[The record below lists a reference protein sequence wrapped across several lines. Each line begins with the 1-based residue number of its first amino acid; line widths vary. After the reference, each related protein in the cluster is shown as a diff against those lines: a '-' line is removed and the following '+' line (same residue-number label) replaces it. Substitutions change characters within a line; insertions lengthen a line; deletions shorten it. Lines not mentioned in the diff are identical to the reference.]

1 MKAERKAK
9 IKNNN
14 SLADEEHRMESKKLG
29 ETKGPFIVWLFF
41 TLYFA
46 IPILFSGSSDGTL
59 QQNVT
64 ISLVSGLLIGLAIGW
79 GGIPVFL
86 VIFLALWEKRR
97 SLRAIFS
104 SVGLRRTGSV
114 KSVLWSFALFPLLIV
129 IGLMMIVLSF
139 FLGPIPSAVS
149 NSVQIPT
156 WYIWY
161 MVIYSFF
168 PVAVLEEAIARG
180 YMLDRLMPQHPSRLV
195 KALPAMLLSSLL
207 MTLWH
212 IPSYLRIYSFPIPW
226 AVGRL
231 AGNVFPISVVLSIAY
246 VRART
251 RNIVGPVL
259 IHFLLDAMPFIL
271 ALA

>member
-1 MKAERKAK
+1 MA
-9 IKNNN
+9 
-14 SLADEEHRMESKKLG
+14 SKMLG

-46 IPILFSGSSDGTL
+46 IPILFGGSSSGTL
-59 QQNVT
+59 PQDVT
-64 ISLVSGLLIGLAIGW
+64 ISIVLGLLIGVAIGW
-79 GGIPVFL
+79 GGILVFL

-97 SLRAIFS
+97 SLREIFS

-114 KSVLWSFALFPLLIV
+114 KSVLWSFALLPLIIAISLL
-129 IGLMMIVLSF
+129 GMMVLSH

-149 NSVQIPT
+149 DSVQFPT

-161 MVIYSFF
+161 MVMYSFF
-168 PVAVLEEAIARG
+168 PVAVLEETTARG
-180 YMLDRLMPQHPSRLV
+180 YMLDRLVPQHPSSLV

-212 IPSYLRIYSFPIPW
+212 VPAYLRVYAFPIPW
-226 AVGRL
+226 IIGRL
-231 AGNVFPISVVLSIAY
+231 AGNVFPTSLILSIAY

-251 RNIVGPVL
+251 RNIIGPVL
-259 IHFLLDAMPFIL
+259 IHFLLDAMPIIL
-271 ALA
+271 MLA

>member
-1 MKAERKAK
+1 MA
-9 IKNNN
+9 
-14 SLADEEHRMESKKLG
+14 SKKLG

-46 IPILFSGSSDGTL
+46 IPILFSGSSNGTL
-59 QQNVT
+59 PQNIT
-64 ISLVSGLLIGLAIGW
+64 ISIVLGLLTGMAIGW
-79 GGIPVFL
+79 GGILVFL
-86 VIFLALWEKRR
+86 VIFLTLWEKRR
-97 SLRAIFS
+97 SLREIFS
-104 SVGLRRTGSV
+104 SVGLKRTGSV

-129 IGLMMIVLSF
+129 IGLMMIVLTF
-139 FLGPIPSAVS
+139 LLGPIPSAVS
-149 NSVQIPT
+149 DSVQVPT

-180 YMLDRLMPQHPSRLV
+180 YMLDRLMPQHPSSLV
-195 KALPAMLLSSLL
+195 KALPAVLLSSLL

-212 IPSYLRIYSFPIPW
+212 VPAYLRIYAFPIPW
-226 AVGRL
+226 VIGRL

-251 RNIVGPVL
+251 RNIIGPVL
-259 IHFLLDAMPFIL
+259 IHFLLDAIPIIL
-271 ALA
+271 LLA

>member
-1 MKAERKAK
+1 VA
-9 IKNNN
+9 
-14 SLADEEHRMESKKLG
+14 SKKLG

-46 IPILFSGSSDGTL
+46 IPILFSGSSNGTL
-59 QQNVT
+59 PQNIT
-64 ISLVSGLLIGLAIGW
+64 ISIVLGLLTGMAIGW
-79 GGIPVFL
+79 GGILVFL
-86 VIFLALWEKRR
+86 VIFLTLWEKRR
-97 SLRAIFS
+97 SLREIFS
-104 SVGLRRTGSV
+104 SVGLKRTGSV

-129 IGLMMIVLSF
+129 IGLMMIVLTF
-139 FLGPIPSAVS
+139 LLGPIPSAVS
-149 NSVQIPT
+149 DSVQVPT

-180 YMLDRLMPQHPSRLV
+180 YMLDRLMPQHPSSLV
-195 KALPAMLLSSLL
+195 KALPAVLLSSLL

-212 IPSYLRIYSFPIPW
+212 VPAYLRIYAFPIPW
-226 AVGRL
+226 VIGRL

-251 RNIVGPVL
+251 RNIIGPVL
-259 IHFLLDAMPFIL
+259 IHFLLDAIPIIL
-271 ALA
+271 LLA